1 MKLRI
6 IVCTVLLCAA
16 TLTLPATAQQQATS
30 GCTHSN
36 GNRFNLE
43 ARPNALVQVAQSVA
57 ALANRAGQHNV
68 DLLVATG
75 IDARGFFDNPNAVIL
90 SADAYYVQRSGNN
103 CAADFEG
110 GMPVIANT
118 EDDFIPFGTP
128 TVAADATHD
137 AFYIADARFGA
148 LHDFVGVGVV
158 KTTAANLLDTK
169 ACPDGTHDGR
179 QTISCWTLGA
189 VTHIN
194 GPGSIIFNPH
204 LVVDQRKK
212 GKGAGDLYVITTVN
226 DTNAG
231 NFSIFLSACTNVLNC
246 GSGVLV
252 SGSDQNADNA
262 WVQVRPDGGITIS
275 YENRP
280 QGGSAPM
287 DIKFANCTPRGA
299 PNAPSCAAPVLVSN
313 EKTPIFATVLG
324 DVATQDVTYPRH
336 ANRLESDGKTV
347 TTFLVYDRCE
357 VPLIGFF
364 KGVGVNCPKTDVVLA
379 NSKDGGNSW
388 SPAVKVTG
396 RKGQQFFA
404 NVATDDSTGTVN
416 VAYLSTEN
424 DPASER
430 PQVFLGQI
438 APGSTTIGA
447 TKQLTTTFSDVQAT
461 TNLFGFSQPG
471 FGQAG
476 EPFGDRIGLAA
487 VGTGTAGQ
495 SHAYVGF
502 TSNSVSGI
510 YSGVN
515 SPDINNH
522 LTRLEY

>member
-1 MKLRI
+1 MKVRI
-6 IVCTVLLCAA
+6 VVCTALLCTGMFSLGAK
-16 TLTLPATAQQQATS
+16 AQQGSTS
-30 GCTHSN
+30 GCNRPN

-57 ALANRAGQHNV
+57 ALPGRAGQHNV

-75 IDARGFFDNPNAVIL
+75 IDARGALNNPNAVIL

-110 GMPVIANT
+110 GMPVITNV
-118 EDDFIPFGTP
+118 EDAFIPFGTP
-128 TVAADATHD
+128 TAAADATHD
-137 AFYIADARFGA
+137 AFFIADARFGA
-148 LHDFVGVGVV
+148 LNSLVGVGVV
-158 KTTAANLLDTK
+158 RTTAANLLDTS
-169 ACPDGTHDGR
+169 ACPNGTHDGA
-179 QTISCWTLGA
+179 QTITCWPLGA

-194 GPGSIIFNPH
+194 PPGSVIFNPH
-204 LVVDQRKK
+204 LVVDQRKS
-212 GKGAGDLYVITTVN
+212 GKGAGDLYLITTVQ

-231 NFSIFLSACTNVLNC
+231 TFSIFLTACTNFLNC
-246 GSGVLV
+246 GSSVLV
-252 SGSDQNADNA
+252 SGSDQSANNS
-262 WVQVRPDGGITIS
+262 WVQVRPDGGVTVS
-275 YENRP
+275 YENLPSR
-280 QGGSAPM
+280 GMGRM
-287 DIKFANCTPRGA
+287 DIKFVNCTPGGA
-299 PNAPSCAAPVLVSN
+299 PNAPSCSAPVLVAA
-313 EKTPIFATVLG
+313 EKSPIFATVLG
-324 DVATQDVTYPRH
+324 DVATQDVAYPRH

-364 KGVGVNCPKTDVVLA
+364 KGVGVNCPKTDVVLT
-379 NSKDGGNSW
+379 SSTDGGNSW
-388 SPAVKVTG
+388 SPTVKVTS

-416 VAYLSTEN
+416 IAYLSTEN

-430 PQVFLGQI
+430 PQVFLAQI
-438 APGSTTIGA
+438 APGSTTIST

-487 VGTGTAGQ
+487 VGNGTAGQ

-510 YSGVN
+510 YSGVD